1 MKRGKDKAGAEPK
14 AQLRSGNGH
23 PFYAIGSYTPLGG
36 RDAQLYTAMREALP
50 ILDAAVTKLVR
61 LTGGFTVRCPDR
73 RAETPIAAVSLHS
86 ELRTRPAGH

>member
-50 ILDAAVTKLVR
+50 ILRSGA
-61 LTGGFTVRCPDR
+61 LTGAQR
-73 RAETPIAAVSLHS
+73 RNCSSFSAQWTADEASGALTAF
-86 ELRTRPAGH
+86 